1 MFGIGTKDLGIDL
14 GTANTL
20 VFIKGKGI
28 VVREP
33 SVVALETDTKS
44 IVAVGNDARNMIGR
58 TPYECC
64 GTAPNERRSHCRLRD
79 DSNNDEILH

>member
-28 VVREP
+28 VVRTFGR
-33 SVVALETDTKS
+33 SFETDTKS

-58 TPYECC
+58 TPGNVVALRPMKTESLQI
-64 GTAPNERRSHCRLRD
+64 TRRQQQ
-79 DSNNDEILH
+79 